1 MNLIT
6 LTLNPAIDVHCQ
18 TDTFVPFHE
27 NLAEVTSRDLGGK
40 GINIS
45 RALYANSV
53 FSIPVIVV
61 GKESYAEFQEG
72 LNHQL
77 SAPAF
82 FMAEGSVREN
92 ITLHSEEG
100 ETRISFRGFT
110 APTDILQQLKQYLSE
125 FDLKQSVITFT
136 GSIPK
141 GIKKEEAIRFLM
153 DLKKKGA
160 KLVIDS
166 KSITLE
172 ELLLLQPWLIKPN
185 EEEIAVYTGSEI
197 SEDELAEKAKQLHC
211 AGIEYVVISL
221 GEKGALCCNGD
232 EVYHAAAPK
241 IDAKSTIGAGDS
253 MIAGFLAAYAENPL
267 SDAEQLLRR
276 AVAYGT
282 AACMTEGTLPP
293 VTEDIEKIYKE
304 IRIEVQK

>member
-18 TDTFVPFHE
+18 TATFVPFHE
-27 NLAEVTSRDLGGK
+27 NLAEVTSHDLGGK

-45 RALYANSV
+45 RALHANGIS
-53 FSIPVIVV
+53 SIPVILV
-61 GKESYAEFQEG
+61 GEENYTEFQEG
-72 LNHQL
+72 LKRQL
-77 SAPAF
+77 PKPVF
-82 FMAEGSVREN
+82 FRAEGSVREN
-92 ITLHSEEG
+92 ITLHSKEG

-110 APTDILQQLKQYLSE
+110 APKAILQQLQQYLLD
-125 FDLKQSVITFT
+125 FDLEQSVVTFT

-141 GIKKEEAIRFLM
+141 GIEKEEAIRFLLE
-153 DLKKKGA
+153 LKKKGA

-185 EEEIAVYTGSEI
+185 EEEIAVYAGGEI
-197 SEDELAEKAKQLHC
+197 SEAQLADKAKQLHRD
-211 AGIEYVVISL
+211 GIEYVVISL

-232 EVYHAAAPK
+232 AVYHAIAPK
-241 IDAKSTIGAGDS
+241 IEVRSTIGAGDS
-253 MIAGFLAAYAENPL
+253 MIAGFLAAYAENSL
-267 SDAEQLLRR
+267 SDAKQLLRR

-282 AACMTEGTLPP
+282 AACLTEGTLPP
-293 VTEDIEKIYKE
+293 AAAEIEQIYKE
-304 IRIEVQK
+304 IRISVL